1 MTRLKFVGDML
12 EVNRIEVSKRE
23 LSLLRAHGLFH
34 DSIDDL
40 YNQLIGG
47 YNISGYS
54 FRNDLMKPSFHLY
67 VDGVLSREFDNQF
80 EHLGK
85 DRYSEKYQRKSNG
98 DYFLIYIQELD
109 KATAQLSINKKFDL
123 NKIELKVS
131 ELVQE
136 DGSTYKVAMPI
147 YDGVEP
153 DMEISW
159 TVKES
164 FYLLKDN
171 GAMQHIN
178 PQGQLI
184 PFI

>member
-12 EVNRIEVSKRE
+12 EVNRIEISKRE
-23 LSLLRAHGLFH
+23 LSLLKANGLFH
-34 DSIDDL
+34 DSINDL

-54 FRNDLMKPSFHLY
+54 FGNDSLRPNFHLY
-67 VDGVLSREFDNQF
+67 VDGVLSSEFDKAF
-80 EHLGK
+80 EHLSE
-85 DRYSEKYQRKSNG
+85 DRYSEKYQKKSNG
-98 DYFLIYIQELD
+98 DYFLIYIRKLNG
-109 KATAQLSINKKFDL
+109 ATAQLNINQKFAL
-123 NKIELKVS
+123 NKVELRFR
-131 ELVQE
+131 EITQE
-136 DGSTYKVAMPI
+136 DGSVHRVVMPI
-147 YDGVEP
+147 YGGIEP

-171 GAMQHIN
+171 GAVQHIN

>member
-1 MTRLKFVGDML
+1 MTRLKFIGDML

-47 YNISGYS
+47 CNISGYLFGS
-54 FRNDLMKPSFHLY
+54 DSLKPSFHLY
-67 VDGVLSREFDNQF
+67 VDGVLSSDFDKTF
-80 EHLGK
+80 ERLSKH
-85 DRYSEKYQRKSNG
+85 RYSEKYQKKSNG
-98 DYFLIYIQELD
+98 DYFLIYIQKLD
-109 KATAQLSINKKFDL
+109 MATAQLNINKNFDL

-136 DGSTYKVAMPI
+136 DGSTHKVAMPI

-159 TVKES
+159 TFKES

-171 GAMQHIN
+171 GAVQHIN